1 MNQLTIETKA
11 LHGTLT
17 VQPSKYLA
25 HRLII
30 AAALAEGHSTLSP
43 VYPGDDV
50 LATSRAVETMGIA
63 RCKWQDETLL
73 IDGGQPAHTGK
84 RIDCNESG
92 STLRFLLPMPAI
104 WGVEAL
110 FCGKDS
116 LLQRPMHPYSE
127 IFARQGITYQQEP
140 THIRVSG
147 QLHPGLFELP
157 GDVSSQF
164 VTGLLFA
171 LPLLDG
177 DSTLSLSS
185 ELESRGYAD
194 MTLDVLD
201 QFGVS
206 AFWENSRTLEIPGN
220 QHYKPAQT
228 TVSGDWAHAAF
239 YLAAGVMGSSEL
251 KLQGLDPALKQD
263 SQIAPILQSMGGD
276 IQWDGKTLV
285 ARGSKLHGISV
296 DGRNIPDLIPILA
309 VAACA
314 AEGETRIENVGRLRF
329 KESNRLEG
337 LAEQLCRLGGS
348 VRVDGDNLLV
358 SGRGELRGG
367 RVDALGDHRLA
378 MSLAMASILCTEPVL
393 LSGARSV
400 AKSAPQFWQE
410 YAELGGVAFG

>member
-1 MNQLTIETKA
+1 MNHLTIKTKE
-11 LHGTLT
+11 LGGTLT

-43 VYPGDDV
+43 VYPNEDV
-50 LATSRAVETMGIA
+50 LASSRAVEALGMA
-63 RCKWQDETLL
+63 CCEWQEETLHVH
-73 IDGGQPAHTGK
+73 GGHPARTGQ
-84 RIDCNESG
+84 RVDCNESG
-92 STLRFLLPMPAI
+92 STLRFLLPMPTI

-110 FCGKDS
+110 FCGKNS

-127 IFARQGITYQQEP
+127 LFARQKIAYHQEAA
-140 THIRVSG
+140 HIRVSG
-147 QLHPGLFELP
+147 QLHSGLFELP

-194 MTLDVLD
+194 MTIEVLGM
-201 QFGVS
+201 FGVS
-206 AFWENSRTLEIPGN
+206 ASWKNSRTLQIPGN
-220 QHYKPAQT
+220 QHYKPRQT

-239 YLAAGVMGSSEL
+239 YLVAGAIGSSTL
-251 KLQGLDPALKQD
+251 KLCGLDPSLKQD
-263 SQIAPILQSMGGD
+263 SQIVPILQSMGGD
-276 IQWDGKTLV
+276 LRWDEKTLV
-285 ARGSKLHGISV
+285 VHGGKLQGVSI

-337 LAEQLCRLGGS
+337 LAEQLSRLGATL
-348 VRVDGDNLLV
+348 RVEGDSLRI

-367 RVDALGDHRLA
+367 SADALGDHRLA
-378 MSLAMASILCTEPVL
+378 MSLAMAAIICKEPVL

-410 YAELGGVAFG
+410 YADLGGVAFE